1 MKLLRKLLF
10 FITPLYYL
18 VSVLRNVL
26 YDLSICKSTK
36 FEIPTIGIGNLAVG
50 GTGKSPMV
58 EYLIDLLSDK
68 HIIATLSRG
77 YGRKTKSFLLA
88 NEKST
93 HLDMGDEP
101 LQFYNKY
108 NNIVVSVDNNRVNG
122 INKLLQI
129 DNPPKVILLD
139 DSFQHRKLI
148 LGLSILLTDYNNLYF
163 NDYVLPFGDLREPAS
178 SSKRADIVIV
188 TKCPENLTEITKF
201 EIKNKLKLKLS
212 QKLFFSSIEYSNFVI
227 FNTKKIDFIDFIKH
241 KFMLIT
247 GLANPEQIVTY
258 LVNNNCNFEHKK
270 FKDHHDYITNDL
282 EKIDPLLNILT
293 TEKDYAK
300 LIKTFPERN
309 IYYLPIS
316 VNIDSDKLFNKLIL
330 DYCQTN

>member
-1 MKLLRKLLF
+1 M
-10 FITPLYYL
+10 
-18 VSVLRNVL
+18 

-58 EYLIDLLSDK
+58 EYLIDLLSYK
-68 HIIATLSRG
+68 HNIATLSRG
-77 YGRKTKSFLLA
+77 YGRKTKSFLIA

-93 HLDMGDEP
+93 HLDIGDEP

-108 NNIVVSVDNNRVNG
+108 SNIVVSVDNNRVNG
-122 INKLLQI
+122 INNLLQI
-129 DNPPKVILLD
+129 HNPPKVILLD
-139 DSFQHRKLI
+139 DSFQHRKLT

-188 TKCPENLTEITKF
+188 TKCPDNLTEITKF

-212 QKLFFSSIEYSNFVI
+212 QKLFFSSIEYSKFVI
-227 FNTKKIDFIDFIKH
+227 FNAKKIDFIDFIKH
-241 KFMLIT
+241 KFVLIT

-258 LVNNNCNFEHKK
+258 LVNNNSNFKHQK
-270 FKDHHDYITNDL
+270 FKDHHDYISNDL

-316 VNIDSDKLFNKLIL
+316 VNIDSDKLFDKLIL

>member
-26 YDLSICKSTK
+26 YDLSICKSIK

-77 YGRKTKSFLLA
+77 YGRRTKSFLLA
-88 NEKST
+88 SEKST
-93 HLDMGDEP
+93 HLDIGDEP

-108 NNIVVSVDNNRVNG
+108 SNIVVSVDNNRVNG

>member
-10 FITPLYYL
+10 FITPLYYS
-18 VSVLRNVL
+18 VSVLRNVM

-58 EYLIDLLSDK
+58 EYLIDLLSYK
-68 HIIATLSRG
+68 HNIATLSRG
-77 YGRKTKSFLLA
+77 YGRKTKSFLIA

-93 HLDMGDEP
+93 HLDIGDEP

-108 NNIVVSVDNNRVNG
+108 SNIVVSVDNNRVNG
-122 INKLLQI
+122 INNLLQI
-129 DNPPKVILLD
+129 HNPPKVILLD
-139 DSFQHRKLI
+139 DSFQHRKLT

-188 TKCPENLTEITKF
+188 TKCPDNLTEITKF

-212 QKLFFSSIEYSNFVI
+212 QKLFFSSIEYSKFVI
-227 FNTKKIDFIDFIKH
+227 FNAKKIDFIDFIKH
-241 KFMLIT
+241 KFVLIT

-258 LVNNNCNFEHKK
+258 LVNNNSNFKHQK
-270 FKDHHDYITNDL
+270 FKDHHDYISNDL

-316 VNIDSDKLFNKLIL
+316 VNIDSDKLFDKLIL